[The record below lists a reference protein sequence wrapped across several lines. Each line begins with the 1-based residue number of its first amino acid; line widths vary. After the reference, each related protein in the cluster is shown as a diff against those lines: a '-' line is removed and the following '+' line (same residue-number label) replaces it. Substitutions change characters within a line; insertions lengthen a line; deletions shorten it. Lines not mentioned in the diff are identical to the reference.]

1 MVQTLTDSRISVIWL
16 FKREIWGSFSECGV
30 CLGFFLGGSIFG
42 SGSSA
47 GKLFE
52 TCVSSD
58 LEVEADD
65 AENNDDAGVD
75 EAASNEGVDVTADVS
90 TL

>member
-16 FKREIWGSFSECGV
+16 FKREIRGSFSECGV

-58 LEVEADD
+58 
-65 AENNDDAGVD
+65 DAGVD